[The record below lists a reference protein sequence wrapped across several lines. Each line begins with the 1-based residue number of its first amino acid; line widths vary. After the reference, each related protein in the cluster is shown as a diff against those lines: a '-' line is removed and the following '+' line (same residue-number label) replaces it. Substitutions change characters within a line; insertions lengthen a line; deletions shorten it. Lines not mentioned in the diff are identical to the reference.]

1 MGPFFF
7 AYLCGMPINEVRNT
21 VLAIAN
27 KNNYGYISPQDFNL
41 YAQQAQMDM
50 YEDYFYQ
57 YNNWINRE
65 NARSS
70 GTGYADIVKG
80 LEEVIDTFSVQAFLA
95 QLNPSSVPNVPSGL
109 SGSAVYQLPSD
120 YYLINKLYRYPTRR
134 VSGTTSSS
142 VGGSTLLIDNT
153 QDFFTTGVQPGDL
166 VINTSATGAAPYPA
180 TGAPGLQGWVQNIS
194 NTASPAGSSIVCSAA
209 LFIDPLGGGPG
220 GETYAIYDAN
230 NIVEVERVSQ
240 SKIFNLT
247 SSNLTRPTP
256 QYPCYVLD
264 GNLISV
270 YPTTWDGL
278 NDPYTLGDDMG
289 PCDVKAQYIRYPNA
303 PKWTWVELI
312 GGEPLF
318 NASATDYQDFELPLS
333 DEPSLVAKIC
343 QYVGIEIREA
353 EVANFGIAEE
363 QADTQETS

>member
-1 MGPFFF
+1 
-7 AYLCGMPINEVRNT
+7 MPINDVRNT

-41 YAQQAQMDM
+41 YAKQAQMDM
-50 YEDYFYQ
+50 FEDYFYQ

-65 NARSS
+65 NQRSS
-70 GTGYADIVKG
+70 GSGYADIIKG
-80 LEEVIDTFSVQAFLA
+80 LEEVIDSFSTQAFLA
-95 QLNPSSVPNVPSGL
+95 QLNPPNVPNVPSGL

-120 YYLINKLYRYPTRR
+120 YYLINKLYRYPTLR
-134 VSGTTSSS
+134 VRGVTSSS
-142 VGGSTLLIDNT
+142 VFAGNLLIDNT
-153 QDFFTTGVQPGDL
+153 KNFFTSGVQPGDL
-166 VINTSATGAAPYPA
+166 VVNTTATGSAPYPA
-180 TGAPGLQGWVQNIS
+180 TGAPGLQGWVQNIQDGA
-194 NTASPAGSSIVCSAA
+194 TPIGSIVTCSAT
-209 LFIDPLGGGPG
+209 LFLNPTGGVSEG
-220 GETYAIYDAN
+220 YAIYDSN

-247 SSNLTRPTP
+247 SSNLTYPTP

>member
-1 MGPFFF
+1 M
-7 AYLCGMPINEVRNT
+7 INSVRNT

-41 YAQQAQMDM
+41 YAKQAQMDM
-50 YEDYFYQ
+50 FEDYFYQ

-80 LEEVIDTFSVQAFLA
+80 LEEVIDSFSMQTFLA
-95 QLNPSSVPNVPSGL
+95 QLSPLSVPNVPSGL

-134 VSGTTSSS
+134 ASGTTSSS
-142 VGGSTLLIDNT
+142 IASTTLLIDNT
-153 QDFFTTGVQPGDL
+153 VDFFTLGVQPGDI

-180 TGAPGLQGWVQNIS
+180 TGAPGLQGWVQNID
-194 NTASPAGSSIVCSAA
+194 NTAAPAGSIITCSAT
-209 LFIDPLGGGPG
+209 LFVDPAGLG

-240 SKIFNLT
+240 RKIFNLT
-247 SSNLTRPTP
+247 SSNLTYPTP

-278 NDPYTLGDDMG
+278 NDPYTIGDGMG
-289 PCDVKAQYIRYPNA
+289 PCDVKAQYIRYPFDPN
-303 PKWTWVELI
+303 WTFATLL

-318 NASATDYQDFELPLS
+318 DQSQSDYQDFELPLS
-333 DEPSLVAKIC
+333 DEPALVAKIC

-353 EVANFGIAEE
+353 EVVQFGQTEE
-363 QADTQETS
+363 QVDTQETS